1 MHNPIPPNLHSN
13 RAVGF
18 NRTSCFPRL
27 TTSSSS
33 SSTSASPSI
42 VISKTSKQLFAHAIA
57 SSTFP
62 PSLLLA
68 FPNFKSN
75 APPHLALDVE
85 SSSPH
90 ASNEIF
96 LISSS
101 SSTFP
106 REHRNNVTCPILS
119 SFPPL
124 CTSSSSSPFLSLL
137 CSYDPTAT
145 IEHKSSLLLFLLS
158 LPFSS

>member
-13 RAVGF
+13 LPVGF

-27 TTSSSS
+27 TS
-33 SSTSASPSI
+33 SSTSASPSSI
-42 VISKTSKQLFAHAIA
+42 ISKTSKQLFAHAIA

-75 APPHLALDVE
+75 APPHLALDVA

-96 LISSS
+96 SSS
-101 SSTFP
+101 SSIFP

-124 CTSSSSSPFLSLL
+124 CTSSSSSPFLSPL

-145 IEHKSSLLLFLLS
+145 IEHKSSSLLLFLLS
-158 LPFSS
+158 LPFSW